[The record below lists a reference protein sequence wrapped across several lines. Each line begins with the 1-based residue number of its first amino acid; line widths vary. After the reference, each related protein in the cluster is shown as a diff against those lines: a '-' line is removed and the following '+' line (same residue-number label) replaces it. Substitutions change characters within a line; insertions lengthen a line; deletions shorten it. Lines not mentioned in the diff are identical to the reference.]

1 MELKSHSSKEREFGL
16 VWSQLGYAS
25 YTKWG
30 PARNPLLPDNMGMVS
45 HICHLRQE
53 LAMWRKEDSWGPRAS
68 QPNLIRATGL
78 RERLCLRKQ
87 SDTVAPKA
95 VFCPPPTHTRRDG
108 RERERRGRRKEDDDE
123 EDEEDEDEDDE
134 NLYSHSILLAS
145 FVGLQHYPDTECVDK
160 NLEADNI
167 R

>member
-95 VFCPPPTHTRRDG
+95 VFCPPPTHTHG
-108 RERERRGRRKEDDDE
+108 EMGEREKEEEEEKKMMMRRMRRMRMRMMKTFILTAFCLLPSWDF
-123 EDEEDEDEDDE
+123 
-134 NLYSHSILLAS
+134 SIIQTLSVL
-145 FVGLQHYPDTECVDK
+145 TK
-160 NLEADNI
+160 I
-167 R
+167 